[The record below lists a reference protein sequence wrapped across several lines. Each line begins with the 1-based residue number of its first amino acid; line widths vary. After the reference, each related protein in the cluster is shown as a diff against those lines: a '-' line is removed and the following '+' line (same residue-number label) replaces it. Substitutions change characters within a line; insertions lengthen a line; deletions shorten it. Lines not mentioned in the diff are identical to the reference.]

1 VPFFS
6 STSAKTLREE
16 FAPTLRLALPLV
28 FAELGWMSMGVV
40 DAIMVG
46 RLPDSAIAIGAT
58 GLGQTLYHSIG
69 IFGGGL
75 LLGMDTFVAQAYGR
89 EDLHDARHTLTNGLL
104 LAFAL
109 TPPLMLAVL
118 SWPALMR
125 ALGISTELVGPM
137 TSFLRALN
145 WGTLPLLV
153 YFALRRYLQAVN
165 VVKPIMF
172 ALVSA
177 NVVNAVGDWVL
188 IYGHL
193 GFPALGITGSGWS
206 TCIARIYMAL
216 VLIITLF
223 WVESKRK
230 IARWKSPPRTDLG
243 RVLQLLRLGLP
254 AAAQILLEIGAF
266 AVAAA
271 MCARLGSVPLSG
283 HEVALNCAAVAFM
296 VPLGV
301 SSAAAVRVGQELGR
315 GDLSAA
321 GRAGWSAIVLG
332 VGFMTCSGLTF
343 VSANRILARAFTPD
357 PDVIRIGA
365 TLLLVAA
372 VFQMFDGLQ
381 VVTTGA
387 LRGSGDTHTAMLANL
402 VAYWFIGLPV
412 GYVLGFKLRWGAVG
426 IWIGLC
432 VGLMLIGST
441 LLLVWRKRMRAPI
454 SLAAG
459 VDL

>member
-1 VPFFS
+1 MPVSS
-6 STSAKTLREE
+6 STSAKALRRE

-40 DAIMVG
+40 DMIMVG
-46 RLPDSAIAIGAT
+46 RLPNSAIAIGST
-58 GLGQTLYHSIG
+58 GLGQTLYHSIA

-89 EDLHDARHTLTNGLL
+89 EDLHDARRTLANGLL

-118 SWPALMR
+118 SWAPLMR
-125 ALGISTELVGPM
+125 AFGISPELVGPM
-137 TSFLRALN
+137 TPFLRALN
-145 WGTLPLLV
+145 WGSLPLLV
-153 YFALRRYLQAVN
+153 YFALRRYLQAVH

-172 ALVSA
+172 ALISA
-177 NVVNAVGDWVL
+177 NAVNAIGDWIL

-193 GFPALGITGSGWS
+193 GFPAMGTTGSGWS
-206 TCIARIYMAL
+206 TCIARVYMAL
-216 VLIITLF
+216 VLLGTLF

-230 IARWKSPPRTDLG
+230 IARWQGSPPIDFG
-243 RVLQLLRLGLP
+243 RMLQLLRLGLP

-271 MCARLGSVPLSG
+271 LCGRLGPVPLSG
-283 HEVALNCAAVAFM
+283 HEVALSCAAVAFM

-315 GDLSAA
+315 GDLAA
-321 GRAGWSAIVLG
+321 ARRAGWSAILLG
-332 VGFMTCSGLTF
+332 VGFMTCSGLIF
-343 VSANRILARAFTPD
+343 VTAGRMLARGFTSD
-357 PDVIRIGA
+357 PDVIRLGA

-387 LRGSGDTHTAMLANL
+387 LRGAGDTHTAMLANL
-402 VAYWFIGLPV
+402 LAYWFIGLPL
-412 GYVLGFKLRWGAVG
+412 GYLLGFTLHWGAVG
-426 IWIGLC
+426 VWIGLC
-432 VGLMLIGST
+432 LGLMLIGSA
-441 LLLVWRKRMRAPI
+441 LVVAWNRRMRTQV
-454 SLAAG
+454 SLAVTLG
-459 VDL
+459 T